1 MRLFPRIAVLFET
14 AVRMALHDRMKLA
27 GALLG
32 VVFATFLGGQQLGI
46 FLGLVQKN
54 TLLADGVQADIWIAP
69 KNTKQAEASTTL
81 PDLLHLDERPRDPA
95 AVFAR
100 HPDAYARAR
109 STLRAWTG
117 AADVT
122 ALARWLR

>member
-1 MRLFPRIAVLFET
+1 MRLLPRISVLFET

-54 TLLADGVQADIWIAP
+54 TLLADDDRQVVATRRTQGWGLPAP
-69 KNTKQAEASTTL
+69 APSRRGG
-81 PDLLHLDERPRDPA
+81 PPRRPTPRRPA
-95 AVFAR
+95 RRWRCAAAR
-100 HPDAYARAR
+100 RHR
-109 STLRAWTG
+109 
-117 AADVT
+117 
-122 ALARWLR
+122 